1 MEELRYKLGVMFEK
15 TGKVTEEILIMSQKL
30 DKHIVEEQRKWVQ
43 LHETWKESYFEA
55 KEING

>member
-30 DKHIVEEQRKWVQ
+30 DKHIVEEQRKKVGAA
-43 LHETWKESYFEA
+43 S
-55 KEING
+55 